1 MRKESILT
9 GVIGLFV
16 GVMIAGFTA
25 SIAVNA
31 GNTSLMQ
38 MMGIN
43 SAKTLPIQS
52 HDEMSASAMA
62 DQLKGKTGDDF
73 DKAFIE
79 MMIPHD
85 EGMVAV
91 AQLAPAQAKHDEVK
105 KLAQD
110 IVTTQ
115 NNQINDMKLW
125 QTNWGYVGMSS
136 HDMNHMMHGS
146 H

>member
-1 MRKESILT
+1 MRRESILI
-9 GVIGLFV
+9 GVIGLFI

-25 SIAVNA
+25 SFAVNSDNL
-31 GNTSLMQ
+31 GLMQ

-43 SAKTLPIQS
+43 SSKAPSTS
-52 HDEMSASAMA
+52 DTDTMAMNDMT

-85 EGMVAV
+85 EGMVAM
-91 AQLAPAQAKHDEVK
+91 AQLAPNQAKHDEIK
-105 KLAQD
+105 KLAQE
-110 IVTTQ
+110 IITTQ
-115 NNQINDMKLW
+115 NNQINNMKMW
-125 QTNWGYVGMSS
+125 QTNWGYGGMSS
-136 HDMNHMMHGS
+136 HMMHGS